1 MRAPDRS
8 KIRWPDGKH
17 NTVPSSAVDVTPYPV
32 VWDDRERQFLFA
44 GYVLLWHFILFDL
57 LTWVTVN
64 YFK

>member
-32 VWDDRERQFLFA
+32 VWDNRKRQFLFA
-44 GYVLLWHFILFDL
+44 GYALWHFILFDL